1 MNAVLRHVN
10 RLALLIVFP
19 LLPALT
25 TAQPAT
31 ATGAIK
37 GVLLD
42 AATRAPLEGARVA
55 LTGRPGWVIT
65 EADGSFVLSGVPAGT
80 QEITATIGGLRP
92 VRVTAVEVTAGT
104 TTALKPVGLVAAPRG
119 GSGESKVAA
128 EKEKD
133 LLTLDRYIIEGAKPK
148 AYTAASTDLL
158 RSREDAFEFK
168 TFTARDI
175 ELSGASNLE
184 EFLRNRLTQNT
195 TVAAS
200 ELVSDPEFPDGRPD
214 TFSLRGWNDDDTVI
228 LVNGRR
234 APPRISGSP
243 IGNGNGTAQATV
255 NDVPIGS
262 IERIEVLP
270 ASGGA
275 IYGSGATA
283 GVINIITKRDYRG
296 GQITARYEQP
306 GSGSGHKEQY
316 SFFASEPIRDWLTV
330 RFTAQTS
337 KSVPMNEAE
346 RGFYQERN
354 LATIAQR
361 DPAQITRST
370 LITPQTVVP
379 NIVFGGV
386 VSASSGLFG
395 SGTPVTTSVPA
406 GYRGGQGLTPFLAR
420 QGVIN
425 TSVPGPADGV
435 DGNNIGIFSD
445 TTTVGLGAKIDLPRR
460 WDLEGEYQYYFA
472 KGLGAR
478 ADPNEI
484 SVPASSPVNPFGQLV
499 TMRLYDP
506 KIAAL
511 NQRRRSTQERH
522 QFNLTLRGEP
532 IAGWRVLL
540 DAAYS
545 QTDSNSRGRNFIRP
559 IDGATTAAAF
569 TAAMAA
575 GRYNPFVD
583 PHVVDHGVAA
593 FYEEYVANL
602 SRTNAAQR
610 ISSTRARVSG
620 TAYRLPAGDLTVTGG
635 GDFSRYDRYRS
646 SRLTR
651 NINSKTGDTIQTVLN
666 ETDEVQAK
674 QFFDRV
680 YIDDSYAAYAEANLP
695 VLGTKQQI
703 PLVRRLDFQVSGR
716 RDQRRREEA
725 RLVKTSPANGLHV
738 LALRWDATRDVA
750 FTLSRSDGVKNP
762 SSAQTAPAGPGEFLT
777 NSTITDLRRGNERY
791 STPVV
796 AGGNP
801 DLDPEQNTSER
812 AGIVLTPRWVRGL
825 RLSATWTDA
834 KRTNAISS
842 LSAQTLVNEETD
854 FPARLIREPA
864 VAGTPGRII
873 LINRSPLNLNYV
885 RSREL
890 DYGLEQSIDDLF
902 GGRAFLGV
910 NATRHKSFLRRNT
923 TSGVA
928 TETIGNLNT
937 GSNPGPAE
945 WSAHGNLRWE
955 GRRWSFAWNTS
966 YLDDQ
971 LLLLSAT
978 ADINV
983 LGRDRIEWTTLHD
996 VVIEYRLDPGT
1007 AKGWRHFLLADTA
1020 ISVGANNV
1028 FDRDG
1033 RYLPSSTS
1041 RATAPSDSILGR
1053 TLWLRMR
1060 KSF

>member
-1 MNAVLRHVN
+1 MHHLIRPLARWVLIVLLAVL
-10 RLALLIVFP
+10 
-19 LLPALT
+19 PAIT
-25 TAQPAT
+25 RAQTP

-37 GVLLD
+37 GLLLD
-42 AATRAPLEGARVA
+42 ADSRTPLEGARVA
-55 LTGRPGWVIT
+55 LTGRAGWVVT
-65 EADGSFVLSGVPAGT
+65 EADGSFVVADVPAGT
-80 QEITATIGGLRP
+80 HEITATIGGLRP
-92 VRVTAVEVTAGT
+92 VRVTAVEVTAGA
-104 TTALKPVGLVAAPRG
+104 TTALKPIGLVAAPRG
-119 GSGESKVAA
+119 GRGESQVAA

-133 LLTLDRYIIEGAKPK
+133 LLTLDRYVVEGAKPK

-270 ASGGA
+270 TAGGA
-275 IYGSGATA
+275 IYGAGATA

-306 GSGSGHKEQY
+306 SSGSGHKEQY
-316 SFFASEPIRDWLTV
+316 SFFASEPVRDWLTL
-330 RFTAQTS
+330 RLTAQFS
-337 KSVPMNEAE
+337 KALPMNESE
-346 RGFYQERN
+346 RGYYQERN
-354 LATIAQR
+354 LATISQR
-361 DPAQITRST
+361 DPTQITRSKA
-370 LITPQTVVP
+370 ITPQTVIP
-379 NIVFGGV
+379 NIVVGST
-386 VSASSGLFG
+386 VSATSGLFG
-395 SGTPVTTSVPA
+395 AGTPVTTSVPA

-425 TSVPGPADGV
+425 TSIPGPADGV
-435 DGNNIGIFSD
+435 DGNNIGIISD
-445 TTTVGLGAKIDLPRR
+445 TTTVGLGVRIDLPRR
-460 WDLEGEYQYYFA
+460 WDLEAEYQYYFA
-472 KGLGAR
+472 KGLGAK
-478 ADPNEI
+478 ADPAEI
-484 SVPASSPVNPFGQLV
+484 NVPATSPVNPFGQLV
-499 TMRLYDP
+499 TVMLYDP

-522 QFNLTLRGEP
+522 QFNVTLRGEP
-532 IAGWRVLL
+532 FAGWRVLL

-545 QTDSNSRGRNFIRP
+545 QTDSNSRGRNFVRP
-559 IDGATTAAAF
+559 IDGTTTAAAF

-610 ISSTRARVSG
+610 VYSARARLSG

-635 GDFSRYDRYRS
+635 GDFSRYDRFRS
-646 SRLTR
+646 SRVTR

-666 ETDEVQAK
+666 ETNDVQAT

-680 YIDDSYAAYAEANLP
+680 YIDDTYAAYAESNIP

-703 PLVRRLDFQVSGR
+703 PLVRRLELQVSGR
-716 RDQRRREEA
+716 VDQRRREEA
-725 RLVKTSPANGLHV
+725 RLVKTNPANSLHV

-762 SSAQTAPAGPGEFLT
+762 TSAQTAPAGPGEFLT
-777 NSTITDLRRGNERY
+777 NSTITDLRRANERY
-791 STPVV
+791 STQVV

-801 DLDPEQNTSER
+801 DLDPEQNTTER
-812 AGIVLTPRWVRGL
+812 AGIVITPRFIRGL
-825 RLSATWTDA
+825 RLSTTWTDA
-834 KRTNAISS
+834 KRTNAITS
-842 LSAQTLVNEETD
+842 LSAQTLVNEEED
-854 FPARLIREPA
+854 FPSRITRDTN
-864 VAGTPGRII
+864 GTPGRIT
-873 LINRSPLNLNYV
+873 LINRSPVNLNYV
-885 RSREL
+885 RSREI
-890 DYGLEQSIDDLF
+890 DYGLEQSIDHVF

-910 NATRHKSFLRRNT
+910 NATRHKSFLRRT
-923 TSGVA
+923 TTTGVT
-928 TETIGNLNT
+928 TETIGNTNT

-945 WSAHGNLRWE
+945 WSANGNLRWE
-955 GRRWSFAWNTS
+955 GRRWSFAWNTT

-996 VVIEYRLDPGT
+996 VVIEYRLDAGT
-1007 AKGWRHFLLADTA
+1007 ATGWRRFLADTA

-1033 RYLPSSTS
+1033 RYLPSSS
-1041 RATAPSDSILGR
+1041 NRAVPPSDSILGR